1 MAATFLAMAGAQV
14 VSGLITSYQTGRVAK
29 QQERLARG
37 LQSELDALEA
47 SRQEIIDPSRN
58 IVDRSA
64 MIQNQMANLQVATQ
78 AAEFQAE
85 EADIALANT
94 LATARQT
101 GLGAGGATALAQA
114 ALRSK
119 RGIAASIEQQEARN
133 VLLRAQGAAAAE
145 QRRLLE
151 GGRVDRARMAGDQFQ
166 FAVREARET
175 AKLDRTSN
183 LLDQASARA
192 MANRQASQAAL
203 AGAIGAAAGAGIG
216 AALGMG
222 PKPKQALTTPPA
234 TEAGDLVSKAP
245 TTQTPNSIMDSSG
258 KLKVMKPLQG
268 PDSLFSFG
276 DPTKEASMAEAFAEE
291 ASIAK
296 ALNPMATVVGGTNY
310 NSSMTT
316 RSPFATTT
324 PAPQVQAMPT
334 SFLSGPFG
342 YGAPSSSLPSFPG
355 ALGARPDAGIYF
367 DRAYY
372 PSSPVILKR

>member
-133 VLLRAQGAAAAE
+133 VLLRAQGAATAE
-145 QRRLLE
+145 QRRLSE
-151 GGRVDRARMAGDQFQ
+151 GARVDRARMAGDQFQ
-166 FAVREARET
+166 FAVREAREI

-183 LLDQASARA
+183 LLDQANARA

-222 PKPKQALTTPPA
+222 GT
-234 TEAGDLVSKAP
+234 
-245 TTQTPNSIMDSSG
+245 G
-258 KLKVMKPLQG
+258 KSAAAK
-268 PDSLFSFG
+268 S
-276 DPTKEASMAEAFAEE
+276 AEA
-291 ASIAK
+291 K
-296 ALNPMATVVGGTNY
+296 ANMATVTPDGFNKLPSTPSNEQIARNIRASISPAPVIDGIDY
-310 NSSMTT
+310 DDYSMTT
-316 RSPFATTT
+316 RSPFGGTMRQAPPLGMPSM
-324 PAPQVQAMPT
+324 PA
-334 SFLSGPFG
+334 SPFG
-342 YGAPSSSLPSFPG
+342 TGITDYTPSFPG
-355 ALGARPDAGIYF
+355 ALGVNPDGFNFGLNQGAISGLTQ
-367 DRAYY
+367 YY
-372 PSSPVILKR
+372 NNLPE